1 MGNMTLISIECERT
15 KEIKRRMLSMM
26 LIGTDD
32 DEEAFETKPF
42 NKFTNTAHETSHV

>member
-15 KEIKRRMLSMM
+15 KEIKRRILSMM

-32 DEEAFETKPF
+32 DEEAFET
-42 NKFTNTAHETSHV
+42 